1 MFWKSRAR
9 AGQYSGTQ
17 PELKK
22 HINEQQIYVN
32 AQLTNKSS
40 FRMEPFEIEKYK
52 EIALRRRWWIIIPF
66 LLSILTGIVL
76 TLVLPKVYQANT
88 LILIQP
94 QKVPASY
101 VQEIVSVDIE
111 DRVRTITQQVTS
123 RTNLEKI
130 IKEFD
135 LYNKPGSYMF
145 MEDKVKILRGNIS
158 IEVLSGSGRR
168 SGATPSSFQIF
179 FTGKDP
185 KRIANVTNALASYFI
200 AQNLKIRED
209 QAIGTSEFLT
219 DELENIR
226 RRLLEKEEELKRYRE
241 RYMGG
246 LPEQLETNLRILERI
261 QQQITTN
268 QENLRETENRK
279 LLIQQQS
286 SEAAQI
292 RISSTII
299 PVTPRRE
306 AEQPVSLDQLK
317 IQLASLEARYTERH
331 PDVIRLKEKIA
342 DLESKQKTD
351 VKTVQEVPES
361 RGMTQ
366 AERDLVNR
374 LREIELGI
382 KNLKAE
388 AAQLHSQM
396 KWYQTQVENTPKRE
410 QELMSLNR
418 DYENIRSTYNSLLG
432 RKLEAELAVSMERK
446 QKGEQFRILDPAD
459 VPIRPL
465 KPDIRRILL
474 MTVGLGLALG
484 CGLAYLRET
493 MDTSFRR
500 PEDVE
505 EVLQIPIIAS
515 IPFTLNARE
524 LKRIKRKEILTVVCV
539 GLTFLLLGVVI
550 VLSLKGVD
558 ATINFVKD
566 IFIKL

>member
-1 MFWKSRAR
+1 
-9 AGQYSGTQ
+9 
-17 PELKK
+17 
-22 HINEQQIYVN
+22 
-32 AQLTNKSS
+32 
-40 FRMEPFEIEKYK
+40 MEPFEIEKYK

-130 IKEFD
+130 INEFN
-135 LYNKPGSYMF
+135 LYNKPGSHMF
-145 MEDKVKILRGNIS
+145 MEDKVKILRKNIS
-158 IEVLSGSGRR
+158 IEILSGSGRR
-168 SGATPSSFQIF
+168 GATPSSFQIF
-179 FTGKDP
+179 FTGKYP
-185 KRIANVTNALASYFI
+185 KRVANVTNALASYFI

-209 QAIGTSEFLT
+209 QAIGTSEFLA

-226 RRLLEKEEELKRYRE
+226 RRLLEKEEELKGYRE
-241 RYMGG
+241 KFMGG
-246 LPEQLETNLRILERI
+246 LPEQLDTNLRILERI
-261 QQQITTN
+261 QGQIVTN
-268 QENLRETENRK
+268 QENLREAENRK
-279 LLIQQQS
+279 LMIQQQLA
-286 SEAAQI
+286 EAAEM
-292 RISSTII
+292 RR
-299 PVTPRRE
+299 VRE
-306 AEQPVSLDQLK
+306 APVEGAGEIAQSTSLDQLK
-317 IQLASLEARYTERH
+317 TQLASLEAKYTQRH
-331 PDVIRLKEKIA
+331 PDVIHLKEKIA
-342 DLESKQKTD
+342 DLESKEKTD
-351 VKTVQEVPES
+351 VKPVQEIPEN
-361 RGMTQ
+361 RDMIL
-366 AERDLVNR
+366 AERNLVNQ
-374 LREIELGI
+374 LREIELEI

-388 AAQLHSQM
+388 ATQLHSQM
-396 KWYQTQVENTPKRE
+396 KWYQAQVERTPKRE

-418 DYENIRSTYNSLLG
+418 DYENIRETYNSLLG

-446 QKGEQFRILDPAD
+446 QKGEQFRILDPAE

-474 MTVGLGLALG
+474 MTVLLGFALG

-515 IPFTLNARE
+515 LPFTLSARE
-524 LKRIKRKEILTVVCV
+524 LKRIKRKEILTVVSI

-558 ATINFVKD
+558 ATINFIKDFFVK
-566 IFIKL
+566 F